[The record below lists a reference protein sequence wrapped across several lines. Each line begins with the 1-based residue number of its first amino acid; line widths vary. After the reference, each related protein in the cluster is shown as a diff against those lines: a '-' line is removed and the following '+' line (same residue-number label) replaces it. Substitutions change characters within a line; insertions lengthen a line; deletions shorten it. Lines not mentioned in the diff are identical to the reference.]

1 MLESLASYLS
11 TDSGKVVIPALI
23 GAITAI
29 LIMVLKDVIL
39 YGFRESKKEK
49 KALIDKKLSTLY
61 GPMYTVIV
69 SANQTLP
76 TFFIDKSNYQ
86 NFVAHQHL
94 LSSELQSMIDECL
107 SLGDGTFEN
116 PTARMN
122 DIPKILEITEKF
134 KVQLKKEMNI
144 LRKSYS

>member
-1 MLESLASYLS
+1 MLSSLTSYLS

-29 LIMVLKDVIL
+29 LIMVLKDFIL
-39 YGFRESKKEK
+39 YEFRESKAQK
-49 KALIDKKLSTLY
+49 KALIDKKLSALY
-61 GPMYTVIV
+61 GPLYTVIV

-94 LSSELQSMIDECL
+94 LSPELQSMVDECL
-107 SLGDGTFEN
+107 SLSDGSFEN
-116 PTARMN
+116 PTAKIN
-122 DIPKILEITEKF
+122 DISKVLEISEKF
-134 KVQLKKEMNI
+134 KVQLKKEMNA
-144 LRKSYS
+144 LRKNYT